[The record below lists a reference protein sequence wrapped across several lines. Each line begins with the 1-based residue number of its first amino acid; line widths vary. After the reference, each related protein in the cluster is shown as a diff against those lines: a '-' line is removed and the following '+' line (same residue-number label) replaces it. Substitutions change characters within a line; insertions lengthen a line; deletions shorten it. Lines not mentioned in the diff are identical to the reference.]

1 MQWYYTVSSQTFGPF
16 DEELLLQWIRTG
28 ALPSDVLVW
37 REGMDGWQPALR
49 AFPDAGLPLPPPP
62 SAVRPSIVF
71 GGFWL
76 RLLALVIDYFVVSFA
91 IGLVVSVFS
100 VPTGVPDSFQL
111 DPANPGIW
119 LDQIAGQIDTA
130 ALLRYNLLTAALTC
144 LYHAVLVASPL
155 QATLG
160 KLAVGL
166 KVVGPD
172 GGRVSL
178 LRAVARHLSREW
190 VSGLLTMGF
199 GYFLVPF
206 DDRRRALHDRIAGT
220 LVVARPTPP
229 AAVAALNGRPAP
241 HERNVRP
248 SGSART

>member
-1 MQWYYTVSSQTFGPF
+1 MQWYYTVSSQTYGPF

-28 ALPSDVLVW
+28 ALPSDILVW
-37 REGMDGWQPALR
+37 RQGMDGWQPALR
-49 AFPDAGLPLPPPP
+49 AFPGAGLPVPPPP
-62 SAVRPSIVF
+62 SAAPPVAF

-76 RLLALVIDYFVVSFA
+76 RLLALVLDSFIVSVAISTLVSAFA
-91 IGLVVSVFS
+91 I
-100 VPTGVPDSFQL
+100 PTGMPDSLEL
-111 DPANPGIW
+111 DPVNPGLW
-119 LDQIAGQIDTA
+119 LEQIAKQIDTK
-130 ALLRYNLLTAALTC
+130 ALIRYNLLTAALTC
-144 LYHAVLVASPL
+144 LYHAALVASPL

-206 DDRRRALHDRIAGT
+206 DDRRRALHDRMAGT

-229 AAVAALNGRPAP
+229 AAVAALNGRPAS
-241 HERNVRP
+241 RP
-248 SGSART
+248 

>member
-37 REGMDGWQPALR
+37 REGKDGWEPALR
-49 AFPDAGLPLPPPP
+49 AFPGAGLPVPPPP
-62 SAVRPSIVF
+62 SAAPSVAF

-76 RLLALVIDYFVVSFA
+76 RLLAFMLDSFIVSVAISTLVSAFA
-91 IGLVVSVFS
+91 I
-100 VPTGVPDSFQL
+100 PTGMPTSLEL
-111 DPANPGIW
+111 DPANPGRW
-119 LDQIAGQIDTA
+119 LGQIVGQIDTR
-130 ALLRYNLLTAALTC
+130 ALLRYNLLTGALTC
-144 LYHAVLVASPL
+144 LYHTALVASPL

-190 VSGLLTMGF
+190 VSGVLTMGF

-220 LVVARPTPP
+220 LVVARSTPP

-241 HERNVRP
+241 HERDVRP